1 MKQYVSNQKAMEKLG
16 DADGLTEEKVDEVIK
31 EFLEDV
37 KHDQIEK
44 KGWPK
49 LISAY
54 IVSKVAI
61 NAYTR
66 ILAKKYPDISVNAVH
81 PGYVKTDIN
90 FHTGLLTVE
99 EGARGPVMLAL
110 MPDGGPTGLLFDE
123 TEPSTF

>member
-1 MKQYVSNQKAMEKLG
+1 MEKLG

-31 EFLEDV
+31 EFLVDV

-49 LISAY
+49 VSSAY

-66 ILAKKYPDISVNAVH
+66 IL
-81 PGYVKTDIN
+81 
-90 FHTGLLTVE
+90 
-99 EGARGPVMLAL
+99 VM
-110 MPDGGPTGLLFDE
+110 
-123 TEPSTF
+123 